1 MEHKYTIMQNQKK
14 YSPMVELHYASL
26 NRAGGG
32 GVKIFKAAFPHDFQR
47 TVDDYKVDDS
57 DSEVDKSWW

>member
-1 MEHKYTIMQNQKK
+1 
-14 YSPMVELHYASL
+14 MVELHYASL

-57 DSEVDKSWW
+57 DSEVDKS